1 MNGPVIPP
9 NSRTSLLVVDVQE
22 RLVPAMH
29 DGGEQCVRSCRI
41 LLQTAAT
48 FGWSVYYTEQY
59 PRGLGATVPELAP
72 FLEASGARR
81 FEKVEFSALA
91 NADFASQALPSL
103 TDNVIVT
110 GMETHI
116 CVMQT
121 VADLQARGHQV
132 WVPWDGVASRT
143 EANRDNGLELIRRSG
158 AVVTNTESLLFGA
171 LGRAGTPE
179 FKALSPLIR

>member
-9 NSRTSLLVVDVQE
+9 NSRTSLLVVDVQQ
-22 RLVPAMH
+22 RLLPAMH
-29 DGGEQCVRSCRI
+29 NGGQDCLRSCSV

-48 FGWSVYYTEQY
+48 FGWGVYYTEQY
-59 PRGLGATVPELAP
+59 PRGLGATVPELGA
-72 FLEASGARR
+72 FLETCDARR

-91 NADFASQALPSL
+91 NPEFHSQALPTL
-103 TDNVIVT
+103 TDNVIVV

-116 CVMQT
+116 CVLQT

-143 EANRDNGLELIRRSG
+143 ENNRDNGLELIRRSG